1 MCKEVRLVEV
11 EVVRAAEVVA
21 LCSMA
26 CLSAFKFVGSVATAK
41 CGLCS
46 KHYDTT
52 IEKVRG

>member
-1 MCKEVRLVEV
+1 MEV